1 MYAVI
6 MAGGRG
12 ERFWPLSRREKPK
25 QFLPLL
31 GHRTMLQ
38 LTADR
43 LKGLLGP
50 EDIYVVTDI
59 LYQGLVQE
67 QLPELNPSH
76 IICEHCGRDTSAA
89 AGLAAVYIQRRDP
102 QGIMLVLPADHFI
115 ADLEVFQSTV
125 RAAVSLAEG
134 GEWVLTI
141 GIKPYRPETGYG
153 YIQQG
158 KLLKQIEGIKVYE
171 TRAFHEKPN
180 LETALDYLASATY
193 LWNSGIFVW
202 RTDLLLEL
210 IARHLPPLHQGMQR
224 IANSLGSA
232 REKDI
237 IKEVYQELP
246 KISIDYG
253 IMEKCSQVL
262 VIPASFAWD
271 DVGSWAALGRYR
283 KADPRGNILESQG
296 VFVDTSECMVYSPQR
311 VVATLGV
318 EGLIIVDNQDSLLVC
333 SKDRAQELKQ
343 VVEALRAAGY
353 KDII

>member
-6 MAGGRG
+6 MAGGKG

-31 GHRTMLQ
+31 GSRTMLQ
-38 LTADR
+38 LTVER
-43 LKGLLGP
+43 LQGLLAP

-59 LYQGLVQE
+59 LYRELVQE
-67 QLPELNPSH
+67 QLPQLDPDH
-76 IICEHCGRDTSAA
+76 IICEYCGRDTAAA
-89 AGLAAVYIQRRDP
+89 AGLAAVYLQDRDP

-115 ADLEVFQSTV
+115 PDLEAFQDTI
-125 RAAVSLAEG
+125 RAAASLAES

-141 GIKPYRPETGYG
+141 GIQPYRPETGYG

-158 KLLKQIEGIKVYE
+158 KLVHQIEGIKVYQ
-171 TRAFHEKPN
+171 TRSFHEKPN
-180 LETALDYLASATY
+180 LETALSYLAQATY

-202 RTDLLLEL
+202 RTDLLRRLITSYLPQLDQGLQL
-210 IARHLPPLHQGMQR
+210 IAD
-224 IANSLGSA
+224 SLKGG
-232 REKDI
+232 REEEF
-237 IKEVYQELP
+237 IKEVYEGLP
-246 KISIDYG
+246 KISLDYG

-262 VIPASFAWD
+262 VIPATFAWD

-283 KADPRGNILESQG
+283 QSDPKGNILESQG
-296 VFVDTSECMVYSPQR
+296 VFVDTSECLVYSTQR

-343 VVEALRAAGY
+343 VVEALRLAGY
-353 KDII
+353 QDII

>member
-1 MYAVI
+1 

-31 GHRTMLQ
+31 GRRTMLQ
-38 LTADR
+38 LTLDR
-43 LKGLLGP
+43 LKGLLAP

-59 LYQGLVQE
+59 LYQELVQE
-67 QLPELNPSH
+67 QLPELNLSH
-76 IICEHCGRDTSAA
+76 IICEYCGRDTAAA
-89 AGLAAVYIQRRDP
+89 AGLAAVYIQDRDP

-115 ADLEVFQSTV
+115 ADTEAFQNTI
-125 RAAVSLAEG
+125 RAAASLAEG

-141 GIKPYRPETGYG
+141 GIKPYRPETGFG

-158 KLLKQIEGIKVYE
+158 KLWQEIEGRQIYE
-171 TRAFHEKPN
+171 TRAFHEKPD
-180 LETALDYLASATY
+180 LETALSYLAQTTY

-202 RTDLLLEL
+202 RTDLLLGL
-210 IARHLPPLHQGMQR
+210 IAQHLPQLDRGLHL
-224 IANSLGSA
+224 IANSLGSKQE
-232 REKDI
+232 RDI
-237 IKEVYQELP
+237 IREVYEELP

-262 VIPASFAWD
+262 IIPASFAWD
-271 DVGSWAALGRYR
+271 DVGSWAALERYH
-283 KADPRGNILESQG
+283 KPDTRGNILESQG

-333 SKDRAQELKQ
+333 SKDRAPELKQ
-343 VVEALRAAGY
+343 VVEALKAAGY
-353 KDII
+353 KDVI